1 VADDNQVIKFAL
13 IGVGAFLLYEWLQSS
28 GMWAQIFGG
37 ANSFTTPATLL
48 AYCQANPAG
57 SASYGGQTA
66 ACSAWMQA
74 AGGSASAAVPAPSP
88 AATGSTVT
96 PAATVTPLTV
106 AQLLAA
112 AGLTSTPNATQTV
125 DEWNYYVSNKISPTA
140 TVTDLSAQGIQRG
153 VNDSVTAAQ
162 YIALRQQAGLSGL
175 KMGLAEVRS
184 PYAWVN

>member
-1 VADDNQVIKFAL
+1 
-13 IGVGAFLLYEWLQSS
+13 
-28 GMWAQIFGG
+28 
-37 ANSFTTPATLL
+37 
-48 AYCQANPAG
+48 
-57 SASYGGQTA
+57 
-66 ACSAWMQA
+66 MQA

-162 YIALRQQAGLSGL
+162 YIALRQQDGLSGL
-175 KMGLAEVRS
+175 KMGLAAVRS